1 MYSDIYRSDL
11 KQSEFGLACLVKA
24 KILLAVENHRTRDIQ
39 IVSNFFVLHY
49 CFQTALSSEISL
61 KNNCT
66 KCKVNIPLIFL
77 V

>member
-11 KQSEFGLACLVKA
+11 KQSKFGLACLVKA
-24 KILLAVENHRTRDIQ
+24 KILQENHRTRDIQ